1 MTNGVQFQIIRLWGD
16 LVKLRVDLV
25 ELWGDLVELWG
36 DLVKLWGVVGPRRG
50 LRGWLS
56 RAIRKS

>member
-1 MTNGVQFQIIRLWGD
+1 MANDVQFQKLKLWGD
-16 LVKLRVDLV
+16 LVKL
-25 ELWGDLVELWG
+25 WGDLVKLCG